1 MERQDVAL
9 DTVCAVS
16 TAFSLPNPQPHLWA
30 AWFPC
35 CPCSGPGH
43 RLTVDSLPCLSSR
56 CPFGRGRCLLVLSQL
71 SGVTCLVNLCWAGR
85 LHKAMHLD
93 DASKPATLNTQSSVH
108 VTPNI
113 WDLRERDKESLRLLQ
128 RCHIHTYTTG
138 CDNAQQ
144 VAWHSVLQLLV
155 CSFSSVHGSHIISRA
170 ETMLLSLAGTA

>member
-16 TAFSLPNPQPHLWA
+16 TAFSPPNPQPHLWA
-30 AWFPC
+30 AWFSC
-35 CPCSGPGH
+35 CPCTGPDH

-113 WDLRERDKESLRLLQ
+113 WDLRERDKESMRLLQ
-128 RCHIHTYTTG
+128 RCHTHDWLQQCATG
-138 CDNAQQ
+138 NIAVCIA
-144 VAWHSVLQLLV
+144 VA
-155 CSFSSVHGSHIISRA
+155 VHGSTWRKPCCYH
-170 ETMLLSLAGTA
+170 LLAPRRCTQTLWSE